1 MRKIST
7 LATILITSFV
17 MALAGLVASPAASA
31 SENDGGISAT
41 FASGS
46 SVLSDAQKAA
56 IKKAL
61 ASSGSD
67 ASFIVTGTAGKL
79 PGVSDNRVQRLAK
92 ARAKAIKA
100 YLVSLGVSKTSITTQ
115 IKIAEIGE
123 TPKSIG
129 SYPTPEPT
137 PTPTVT
143 AVAAA
148 SAPAAP
154 APTTTYAVGDR
165 GPGGGIVFYVSA
177 ANFTSTGST
186 CGTACK
192 YLEVAPATWQSAGVS
207 VANDPNKVWSNNNTD
222 LTGQVL
228 TAASPTE
235 SGFRDEQENWKIGQG
250 FNNTR
255 IMRVGVPTS
264 SAQAAALAYAGNSTA
279 GQWFIPSMNE
289 LNELCKYARGQ
300 TTGVL
305 TVKCN
310 NTGTLKT
317 GTVNDLGGF
326 LNDSY
331 LSSSEFD
338 VGMNWNQYFGTG
350 SEGFQ
355 FADAKSAPYIR
366 VRPVRAF

>member
-1 MRKIST
+1 MRKISS
-7 LATILITSFV
+7 LVTILITSFV
-17 MALAGLVASPAASA
+17 MTLAGLVASPAAYA

-41 FASGS
+41 FAPGS

-67 ASFIVTGTAGKL
+67 VSFIVTGTAGKL

-123 TPKSIG
+123 TPRSVG

-154 APTTTYAVGDR
+154 APTPTYVVGDT
-165 GPGGGIVFYVSA
+165 GPGGGIVYYVDNAGFS
-177 ANFTSTGST
+177 
-186 CGTACK
+186 CGPTLAVSCK
-192 YLEVAPATWQSAGVS
+192 YLEVAPSGWSGGGADPMLVWAVSANQTSDVTDITNHAS
-207 VANDPNKVWSNNNTD
+207 AYNDPSEIGLGLKNSIAIVNQGVVGSNDT
-222 LTGQVL
+222 TTQAG
-228 TAASPTE
+228 AA
-235 SGFRDEQENWKIGQG
+235 R
-250 FNNTR
+250 
-255 IMRVGVPTS
+255 
-264 SAQAAALAYAGNSTA
+264 AYAGGSKNDWYLPTA
-279 GQWFIPSMNE
+279 AE
-289 LNELCKYARGQ
+289 LNLLCQWNHGLSPA
-300 TTGVL
+300 V
-305 TVKCN
+305 
-310 NTGTLKT
+310 
-317 GTVNDLGGF
+317 GTVCSGVTINSPAYGAGSAGF
-326 LNDSY
+326 AGFSIY
-331 LSSSEFD
+331 GSSSEFNNINAW
-338 VGMNWNQYFGTG
+338 VQLWFSGVFTNQTAAFKGNN
-350 SEGFQ
+350 
-355 FADAKSAPYIR
+355 AR